1 MKYDIL
7 EDMELIIIKR
17 IKKHLYKPQPLNYNR
32 VKGYERDLYEWILNS
47 ETKITTRVYYNKDS
61 AEYYIKYILW

>member
-1 MKYDIL
+1 
-7 EDMELIIIKR
+7 MELIIIKR

-47 ETKITTRVYYNKDS
+47 ETKIQTRVYYNKDS
-61 AEYYIKYILW
+61 AEYYIKYMLW